1 MATTKGPLMSLAA
14 KGKIGDVMV
23 FSSWKGRSYVRGL
36 TKGAN
41 PMSTMQIAVRSCFS
55 FLAPQWAALT
65 VPQKDTWI
73 NPAAADNIPKFQA
86 YMAGGLEANRNFLT
100 PSKVFPYDPG
110 GPIGGI
116 SAMIATPGIR
126 QITLHFQ
133 TTAFGVTNWGIV
145 INRSL
150 TTPFTPSLANQYAL
164 IPCASNS
171 TADFVDSPL
180 EPGTYYYDAKPFN
193 LTGAATHYFGE
204 VNATV

>member
-23 FSSWKGRSYVRGL
+23 FSNWKGRSYVRGL

-86 YMAGGLEANRNFLT
+86 YMAGGLEANRNFLP
-100 PSKVFPYDPG
+100 PSKVYPYEPG
-110 GPIGGI
+110 GFVSAL

-126 QITLHFQ
+126 QITLAFT
-133 TTAFGVTNWGIV
+133 TTAFGVDNWGIQ
-145 INRSL
+145 IYRST
-150 TTPFTPSLANQYAL
+150 TTPFTPSMDNQIAF
-164 IPCASNS
+164 IACPSNS
-171 TADFVDSPL
+171 SRNYVDTPL
-180 EPGTYYYDAKPFN
+180 DPDTYYYNAKPFN
-193 LTGAATHYFGE
+193 LTGETTAYFGE
-204 VNATV
+204 VSATV